1 MINDLIIEPRR
12 VQQKLQRMA
21 LEILERNNGQRVLL
35 AGIHKSGFDLAEMI
49 AGYLAAFSETG
60 YPVYRISINKQ
71 RPLENPVTSDIPE
84 EQLKDATLIIVDDV
98 QNSGKTMMYSI
109 RHFLNFPLR
118 SVQTCV
124 LVDRSHNKFPV
135 KSDYVGISL
144 STTLQE
150 HVTVEV
156 NGKEVEVFLR

>member
-1 MINDLIIEPRR
+1 
-12 VQQKLQRMA
+12 
-21 LEILERNNGQRVLL
+21 
-35 AGIHKSGFDLAEMI
+35 MI

>member
-1 MINDLIIEPRR
+1 MDTNLIIEPRR

-21 LEILERNNGQRVLL
+21 LEIRERNSGQTVFL
-35 AGIHKSGFDLAEMI
+35 AGIDKSGFEVAKMI
-49 AGYLAAFSETG
+49 ANYLKGFSGEDF
-60 YPVYRISINKQ
+60 PVYKISINKQ
-71 RPLENPVTSDIPE
+71 EPLKSEVKTDLPTDK
-84 EQLKDATLIIVDDV
+84 LKKATLVIIDDV
-98 QNSGKTMMYSI
+98 QNSGRTMMYCI
-109 RHFLNFPLR
+109 RHFLQFPLR

-124 LVDRSHNKFPV
+124 LVDRLHNDFPV

-156 NGKEVEVFLR
+156 NREEVNIYMT